1 MTKYQETAKAIF
13 AAVGGEKNIQHVTHC
28 VTRLRLVLDNDEIVN
43 DQVIKTIPNVIGV
56 MRKNDQYQIILGN
69 DVNNYYNA
77 FLTLGHFE
85 NTTREFSSQKKSSI
99 LEKLIETIAG
109 VITPLIPAL
118 LGGGMLKVIGI
129 LLLMLGIAS
138 SSSQTVAFINFFGDA
153 AYYFMPIMIAYSAA
167 SRFKVTPVLAATVG
181 GILLHPAF
189 VTMVAE
195 GKPLSLF
202 GAPVTLASYGSSVI
216 PILIMVF
223 LMQYIER
230 WINKIVPSIMKS
242 FLQPTLIILISGF
255 LALVVVGPLG
265 VIIGKGLSSAM
276 LSIYHVAPWSALAIL
291 GAIMPLVVMTGMHWA
306 FAPIFLAASVA
317 TPDVLILPAMLA
329 SNLAQG
335 AASFA
340 VAVKAKQKQT
350 RQVAFAAG
358 LSALLAGITEP
369 ALYGVTLKFKKP
381 LYAAMISGGLV
392 GAYIGLVNIASYTFV
407 VPSII
412 GLPQYINPQ
421 GGNNFSNAVIAAIA
435 TIILTFIITWFL
447 GIDEGENEKSSIN
460 AQEHTHIRS
469 GLSKKE
475 TLYSPMVGNVLPL
488 SKVPDETFSS
498 KLLGEGLAITPSVG
512 EVYAPFDSE
521 IISLF
526 PTKHAIAL
534 KDDKGIEV
542 LIHIGIDTVELNG
555 EGFEQLVK
563 VGDFVKRGQLLLRMD
578 IDFISSKG
586 YSLISPV
593 VVTNS
598 IDQLEIIVKDEETMV
613 TNEDDLLVIL

>member
-1 MTKYQETAKAIF
+1 
-13 AAVGGEKNIQHVTHC
+13 
-28 VTRLRLVLDNDEIVN
+28 
-43 DQVIKTIPNVIGV
+43 
-56 MRKNDQYQIILGN
+56 
-69 DVNNYYNA
+69 
-77 FLTLGHFE
+77 
-85 NTTREFSSQKKSSI
+85 
-99 LEKLIETIAG
+99 
-109 VITPLIPAL
+109 
-118 LGGGMLKVIGI
+118 
-129 LLLMLGIAS
+129 
-138 SSSQTVAFINFFGDA
+138 
-153 AYYFMPIMIAYSAA
+153 
-167 SRFKVTPVLAATVG
+167 
-181 GILLHPAF
+181 
-189 VTMVAE
+189 
-195 GKPLSLF
+195 
-202 GAPVTLASYGSSVI
+202 
-216 PILIMVF
+216 
-223 LMQYIER
+223 MQYIER
-230 WINKIVPSIMKS
+230 WINKIVPSVMKS

-276 LSIYHVAPWSALAIL
+276 LSIYHVAPWLALAIL

-306 FAPIFLAASVA
+306 FAPIFLAASVT

-335 AASFA
+335 AASLA

-421 GGNNFSNAVIAAIA
+421 GGNNFSNAVIVAIA

-460 AQEHTHIRS
+460 AQEYTHIRS

-512 EVYAPFDSE
+512 EVYAPFDGE

-534 KDDKGIEV
+534 KDDKGVEV